1 MYKRQAEYRFPLLW
15 IDRGFRLWPLYLD
28 RLSGAVFADAG
39 NAFCDAPVSSLCG
52 SSGDPSPPP
61 VAAIGAE
68 LGIGID
74 LFYRAGF
81 NLRAGVGVPVT
92 GPGSARAY
100 VRLGPA
106 F

>member
-1 MYKRQAEYRFPLLW
+1 M
-15 IDRGFRLWPLYLD
+15 RG
-28 RLSGAVFADAG
+28 
-39 NAFCDAPVSSLCG
+39 
-52 SSGDPSPPP
+52 